1 MRFIEIN
8 TIFQVLLSILCII
21 AIILE
26 VASTIIAYMNKSG
39 KKVVLFFIG
48 LMIVSSI
55 QMFMMIEIL
64 YEKEWNIG
72 ITDFTRFS
80 SRQDVILTILFLAAV
95 LLVSGRYIK
104 RNYDKYKKE
113 ISFNSI
119 KEAFDNLPKAISIIN
134 SKGIPVLVNK
144 QMYDFV
150 FQVTGRDFQCLEDI
164 QDILNR
170 DMQRDMIA
178 LPDST
183 EDEIILRLKD
193 GSVWQVEQKEFQ
205 FEGAHFQEIS
215 AHEITQIYQ
224 LSNQLQEKNH
234 NLTEQ
239 KKKQEK
245 LLKDLIQSRKEEEI
259 LNLKI
264 DTHAKFGKAILA
276 TQLFLE
282 NQKEVSPIEIWQEVI
297 EEKEWPNIEGRE
309 HSLKS
314 SNPFIDASHVFG
326 CNIILEGELPKEE
339 KMTYLVLS
347 AMREA
352 ITNAVRHSQ
361 AEEVRIRITEKDF
374 VLKVEVE
381 DDSDLKIASIKETGG
396 LLDLRKKIEKFGGKM
411 EILCQNCVKMKIELP
426 LLKGN

>member
-8 TIFQVLLSILCII
+8 TIFQVLLSIFYII

-26 VASTIIAYMNKSG
+26 VASIIIAFINKSG

-48 LMIVSSI
+48 LIIVSSI

-72 ITDFTRFS
+72 ITDFTLFS
-80 SRQDVILTILFLAAV
+80 SRQNVILTILFLTAV

-170 DMQRDMIA
+170 DMQRDMIT

-193 GSVWQVEQKEFQ
+193 NSVWQVEQKEFQ

-282 NQKEVSPIEIWQEVI
+282 NQNEVSPIEIWQEVI

-314 SNPFIDASHVFG
+314 SNPFIDASQVFG

-339 KMTYLVLS
+339 KISYLVLS

-361 AEEVRIRITEKDF
+361 AEEVRIRITEQDS

-396 LLDLRKKIEKFGGKM
+396 LADLRKKIEKFGGKM